1 VIAQV
6 IATAPIQTPHVD
18 WLAIAPEIALAGAA
32 VLIILLRAIIRRRP
46 GATMTAL
53 VVAGLGVLA
62 AAGTLAWQWIH
73 VRDDGRIT
81 TMAGMVRVD
90 GFGVFLGIIV
100 VIATALALLVSVA
113 YLRREG
119 LEGPEYLALMLFSA
133 VGMLIMTTAND
144 LVVVF
149 LALEVLSIP
158 LYVLAAFDRRR
169 LSSQEAGIKYFVLGA
184 FSSAIFLYGI
194 ALVYG
199 ATGTTSLPGI
209 ADFLS
214 KNTLFETGTLLSGFA
229 LLLVGLG
236 FKVAAVPFHTWTP
249 DVYQGAPT
257 PVTSFMASAT
267 KTAGFAALL
276 RVFLVAFPLYKPDW
290 QPAVWVI
297 TVLTLLVGS
306 VGAALQTDVKRLL
319 AYSSIAHAGYVLIG
333 FEAATE
339 RGIEAALF
347 YLFVYTFMVVGSFA
361 VVTALS
367 MHGDADH
374 SIAGYRGLAARR
386 PVLGSLLVLFMLA
399 QAGIPLTGGFIAKLE
414 VFAAAADAKEY
425 VLVVVGAVATVVAAF
440 AYLRVAIAVAAPAGD
455 DTAEDASMLGGST
468 YELDGHGG
476 AGVVTT
482 ARRRVDLGTGLVLF
496 VAATMTLVLG
506 LVPAAFITWASH
518 AGFLL

>member
-1 VIAQV
+1 VSAAEVIA
-6 IATAPIQTPHVD
+6 AAPITTPHVD
-18 WLAIAPEIALAGAA
+18 WLAIAPEIALVGAA
-32 VLIILLRAIIRRRP
+32 VLIVLLRAIIRRRP
-46 GATMTAL
+46 GATLIAL
-53 VVAGLGVLA
+53 VISGLGVLA
-62 AAGTLAWQWIH
+62 AGGTLAWQWIH
-73 VRDDGRIT
+73 VRDDGPIT

-133 VGMLIMTTAND
+133 AGMLIMTAAND
-144 LVVVF
+144 LIVVF

-184 FSSAIFLYGI
+184 FSSAIFLYGV

-214 KNTLFETGTLLSGFA
+214 NNTLFETGTLLAGFA

-361 VVTALS
+361 IVTVLS
-367 MHGDADH
+367 IRGDDDH
-374 SIAGYRGLAARR
+374 SIDGYRGLAFRH
-386 PVLGSLLVLFMLA
+386 PVLGGLFVFFLLA

-414 VFAAAADAKEY
+414 VFSAASDAGEY
-425 VLVVVGAVATVVAAF
+425 ALVAIGAVATVIAAF
-440 AYLRVAIAVAAPAGD
+440 AYLRVALAVARPDEADAEAAGHSPV
-455 DTAEDASMLGGST
+455 AS
-468 YELDGHGG
+468 
-476 AGVVTT
+476 
-482 ARRRVDLGTGLVLF
+482 RRVDFLTGIVL
-496 VAATMTLVLG
+496 AATATMTLVLG
-506 LVPAAFITWASH
+506 VIPASFVDWARH
-518 AGFLL
+518 AGGML